1 MTIRFDDQVA
11 IVTGAGAGL
20 GRDYALALAERG
32 AKVVV
37 NDLATIERADGSRI
51 SAAQS
56 VADEIVQRGGEAIAS
71 RDSVAT
77 PETAAAIVEAAIAQW
92 GRVDVLINNAGILRD
107 SSFAKA
113 QLSDIQDV
121 IGVHLLG
128 TLYLTHACWP
138 HMISQGYGR
147 IVVATSM
154 VGYTGNFGQTAYGSA
169 KLGVVGMMKTLAIEG
184 LRKGVLINA
193 ISPAAVTQMS
203 KGLNPPALE
212 KYMTAEKVVPALIY
226 LASRANEQTAMTIE
240 AMAGGFGRVEFF
252 ENTLVGYGPASEVT
266 PEMVAEKWAEVID
279 MGKASEVR
287 HGPADRPIDHIKAHA
302 LWEEDAN

>member
-20 GRDYALALAERG
+20 GRDYALALAKRG

-37 NDLATIERADGSRI
+37 NDLATIEQADGSRI

-56 VADEIVQRGGEAIAS
+56 VADEIIAMGGEAIANS
-71 RDSVAT
+71 DSVAN
-77 PETAAAIVEAAIAQW
+77 PETAASIVEAAIAKW
-92 GRVDVLINNAGILRD
+92 GRVDVLVNNAGILRD

-113 QLSDIQDV
+113 QVSDIQDV
-121 IGVHLLG
+121 INVHLLG

-138 HMISQGYGR
+138 HMIAQGYGR
-147 IVVATSM
+147 IIVATSM

-184 LRKGVLINA
+184 IRKGVLINA

-212 KYMTAEKVVPALIY
+212 KYMTSEKVVPALVY
-226 LASRANEQTAMTIE
+226 LASKANEQTGMIIE
-240 AMAGGFGRVEFF
+240 AMAGGLGRVEFF
-252 ENTLVGYGPASEVT
+252 ENDLVGYGPASSLT
-266 PEMVAEKWAEVID
+266 PEMVADKWTDAIG
-279 MGKASEVR
+279 MTGATEVR
-287 HGPADRPIDHIKAHA
+287 HGPADRPIDYIKAHA
-302 LWEEDAN
+302 LWEESAS